1 MVGNGKYTSSWLMLI
16 AFACLGI
23 PSFILVMAGLHI
35 NSIVSVFIFGLG
47 IVGGAFLISWAAEAA
62 QVDVSASFAIAVL
75 ALIAIL
81 PEYAVEAVLAWEA
94 GQSYVVATGLGQTFS
109 AGGVV
114 TEEMERVAANVTGA
128 NRLLIG
134 VGWSAVILIFWIKRR
149 TSLNFQGTMGLE
161 ITMLLIATLVTFAI
175 FFLQEVHVIVAG
187 GLVALYL
194 VYLWRSSTKEAEEP
208 ELMGPSLAIGEQSKI
223 IRRILV
229 LTLFAYSALVIIVAA
244 EPFVHALI
252 ETGSGLGIDDFLLI
266 QWIAPL
272 ASESPEIIIAVL
284 FSLRSNPVAGLATL
298 ISAEVN
304 QLTLLVGSM
313 TGIYS
318 LSAGE
323 LMSFPLNDVQS
334 IEFLLTA
341 ATSLLA
347 LALIVPRIIGW
358 KSGAILLGLFLL
370 HLPFVDQSGREFFTY
385 IYLGLAV
392 VCGVWYLYLRLF
404 NKEETSTSITD

>member
-1 MVGNGKYTSSWLMLI
+1 MVGNGKYTWSWLMLV

-35 NSIVSVFIFGLG
+35 NSIASVFIFGLG

-94 GQSYVVATGLGQTFS
+94 GQSYIVATDLGQTFS

-134 VGWSAVILIFWIKRR
+134 LGWSAVILIFWLKRR
-149 TSLNFQGTMGLE
+149 TSLNFQGIMGLE
-161 ITMLLIATLVTFAI
+161 ITMLLIATLVAFAI

-187 GLVALYL
+187 ALVVLYL

-252 ETGSGLGIDDFLLI
+252 DTGSGLGIDDFILI

-313 TGIYS
+313 VGIYS

-323 LMSFPLNDVQS
+323 LMSFPLNDIQS

-347 LALIVPRIIGW
+347 LALVVPRIIGW
-358 KSGAILLGLFLL
+358 KSGAVLLGLFLL
-370 HLPFVDQSGREFFTY
+370 HLPFVDQSGRELFTY

-392 VCGVWYLYLRLF
+392 VCGGWYLYLRLF
-404 NKEETSTSITD
+404 NKEGTSSTITN

>member
-1 MVGNGKYTSSWLMLI
+1 MVGNSKYTSSWLLLVV
-16 AFACLGI
+16 FSCLGI
-23 PSFILVMAGLHI
+23 PSFILVIAGLHI
-35 NSIVSVFIFGLG
+35 DPIVAAFIFGLG

-81 PEYAVEAVLAWEA
+81 PEYAVETVLAWEA
-94 GQSYVVATGLGQTFS
+94 GQSYIVATDLGQTFS

-114 TEEMERVAANVTGA
+114 TDEMERVAANVTGA

-134 VGWSAVILIFWIKRR
+134 LGWSAVILIFWLKRR

-161 ITMLLIATLVTFAI
+161 IIMLAIATLVAFMI

-187 GLVALYL
+187 ALVALYL
-194 VYLWRSSTKEAEEP
+194 VYLWRSSTKETEEP
-208 ELMGPSLAIGEQSKI
+208 ELMGPSLAIGEQSKA
-223 IRRILV
+223 IRRLLV

-252 ETGSGLGIDDFLLI
+252 ETGSGLGIDDFILI
-266 QWIAPL
+266 QWVAPL

-313 TGIYS
+313 VGVYS

-323 LMSFPLNDVQS
+323 LMSFPLNDIQS
-334 IEFLLTA
+334 TEFLVTA

-347 LALIVPRIIGW
+347 LVMVIPRIIGW
-358 KSGAILLGLFLL
+358 KSGAILLALFLL
-370 HLPFVDQSGREFFTY
+370 HLPFVDQSERQFFTY
-385 IYLGLAV
+385 IYLGIAV
-392 VCGVWYLYLRLF
+392 VCGSWYLYLKLS
-404 NKEETSTSITD
+404 NKEEANSAITD

>member
-1 MVGNGKYTSSWLMLI
+1 MVGNGKYTTSWLMLI

-23 PSFILVMAGLHI
+23 PSFILVIAGLHV
-35 NSIVSVFIFGLG
+35 NSIASVFIFGLG

-134 VGWSAVILIFWIKRR
+134 LGWSAVILIFWIKRR

-175 FFLQEVHVIVAG
+175 FFLQEIPVIVAG
-187 GLVALYL
+187 ALIALYL
-194 VYLWRSSTKEAEEP
+194 VYLWRSSTKEAGEP

-229 LTLFAYSALVIIVAA
+229 LTLFTYSALVIIVAA

-313 TGIYS
+313 VGIYS

-323 LMSFPLNDVQS
+323 LMSFPLNDIQS

-347 LALIVPRIIGW
+347 LALVVPRIIGW
-358 KSGAILLGLFLL
+358 KSGAVLLGLFLL

-385 IYLGLAV
+385 IYLSLAV

-404 NKEETSTSITD
+404 NKEGTSTSITD